1 MDSVSKLAERM
12 GGIREY
18 IVYALGSR
26 RAISRCGWLVAMV
39 VCMFVAVGCATD
51 KRSAELIA
59 YAEEIAM
66 ELPDSALRVVQSIDP
81 ESVRGRHDRAHYKL
95 VVAEAHYYNRLAVDR
110 DTIAQ
115 PLFDYYIESDNHTER
130 ARALYQHAL
139 VMQAEGENARAMF
152 SLMEAEKSLTHLDN
166 PRLSGL
172 VHRTKGEIYGNEC
185 LHKNALEEYQKSK
198 EYFDKAELPI
208 HSAYA
213 LYNIANAYSKLRDY
227 DNAIKYL
234 LKSEEQFSENSYSL
248 YQFDTQIELCY
259 NYLQIDDFNSCANV
273 FARIDKSAKIGY
285 SYCDYY
291 CIYAILSA
299 HSGNFD
305 DAKTYISKAK
315 TEQIIK
321 PMQLAYSE
329 YKIMKICGD
338 DSDAL
343 TMYREMIAEQDKF
356 VYNAINNSLLQSQV
370 DLLSGQVASAK
381 EIQQKTRLINYL
393 FAIISAGIVLL
404 FIYYIRNR
412 QRKHQ
417 AEIKRYIDII
427 ADMELMRKDNST
439 NNMLNATIDRL
450 YRSSLNEINELC
462 EIYYEQSDSSRLA
475 SKIFAQVESNI
486 ERLKSDRKRI
496 EELESAVN
504 ISHND
509 IMAKL
514 REQCPGLT
522 EREMRIA
529 LYSYAGFSNRAISLL
544 VGANAE
550 TLPKIKYSIREHIK
564 SANAID
570 CDMLI
575 APLSQR
581 KR

>member
-1 MDSVSKLAERM
+1 MQLIGQKVGTYNIINKTLLSLLLIIILEGCSVDSKTHKL
-12 GGIREY
+12 IRH
-18 IVYALGSR
+18 
-26 RAISRCGWLVAMV
+26 
-39 VCMFVAVGCATD
+39 
-51 KRSAELIA
+51 
-59 YAEEIAM
+59 AEEIAM

-81 ESVRGRHDRAHYKL
+81 ESVRGKHDRAHYKL

-115 PLFDYYIESDNHTER
+115 PLFDYYIESDNHAER
-130 ARALYQHAL
+130 ARALYQHAI
-139 VMQAEGENARAMF
+139 VMQAEGENARAMY
-152 SLMEAEKSLTHLDN
+152 SLLEAEKSLSLLDN

-172 VHRTKGEIYGNEC
+172 VHRTKGDIYGVEC
-185 LHKNALEEYQKSK
+185 LFQNALEEYQKSK
-198 EYFDKAELPI
+198 EYFDKAELSF

-213 LYNIANAYSKLRDY
+213 LYNIATAYSKLRDY

-234 LKSEEQFSENSYSL
+234 LKSEEQFSENGYSL
-248 YQFDTQIELCY
+248 YQFETQIELCY

-273 FARIDKSAKIGY
+273 FTRIDKSAKIGY

-299 HSGNFD
+299 HSGNFV

-315 TEQIIK
+315 TEQIIN
-321 PMQLAYSE
+321 PIQLAYSE
-329 YKIMKICGD
+329 YTIMKICGD

-356 VYNAINNSLLQSQV
+356 VLNAINNSLLQSQV

-450 YRSSLNEINELC
+450 YRSSLDEINELC

-504 ISHND
+504 IYHND

-581 KR
+581 KH